1 MIGGPLTRVN
11 AIKRLYRECTARA
24 PTFENK
30 DCIRGD
36 LRYEFIGRKKGFVP
50 KNTWLFNIEK
60 DPFEKNDLS
69 EQMPDLVKQ
78 LKLRLEEEHK
88 IASDPLP
95 DRWDSLMGMMKGNY
109 AVKINENGYEMA
121 LGHWQEPEHLAKI
134 SFFRKASSWLKLTQM
149 DLESKWNG
157 RSSQVHWKV
166 KQNPTS
172 GRSGD
177 EFITMEEKKE
187 VSEALRL
194 AYGMS
199 SDEDFNELQLKQI
212 AYRLNVL
219 EAEVMM
225 GGGSNHNFV
234 NT

>member
-1 MIGGPLTRVN
+1 M
-11 AIKRLYRECTARA
+11 
-24 PTFENK
+24 
-30 DCIRGD
+30 
-36 LRYEFIGRKKGFVP
+36 RYEYIGRKKGFVP
-50 KNTWLFNIEK
+50 KNTWLFDIEK

-166 KQNPTS
+166 KQNPTN

-177 EFITMEEKKE
+177 EFITMEEKRK
-187 VSEALRL
+187 
-194 AYGMS
+194 
-199 SDEDFNELQLKQI
+199 
-212 AYRLNVL
+212 
-219 EAEVMM
+219 
-225 GGGSNHNFV
+225 
-234 NT
+234 